1 MEIQWRFNGDSMEIQ
16 WRFNGDAMEIQW
28 RFNGDAMVSREVANF
43 FALQT
48 SLVDGFPD
56 SSRRKFI
63 SPMKQVPQLVGC
75 EVMSYNLM
83 GWSSFNAN
91 RWKVPGV
98 PLFFN
103 VL

>member
-48 SLVDGFPD
+48 S
-56 SSRRKFI
+56 
-63 SPMKQVPQLVGC
+63 
-75 EVMSYNLM
+75 
-83 GWSSFNAN
+83 
-91 RWKVPGV
+91 
-98 PLFFN
+98 
-103 VL
+103 